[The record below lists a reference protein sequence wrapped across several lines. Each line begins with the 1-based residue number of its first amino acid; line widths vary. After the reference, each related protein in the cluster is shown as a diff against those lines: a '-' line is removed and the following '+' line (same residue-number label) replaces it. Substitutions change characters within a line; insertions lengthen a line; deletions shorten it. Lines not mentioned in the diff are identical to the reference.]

1 MYGFVGNNPINFV
14 DPYGLFQAGM
24 FFRGAVGAVVSGV
37 GVVVGYAAATTG
49 VGTIPGGAL
58 GIYSSYQFGANFG
71 NMINAFGEGPAGP
84 QVHQVRLKLW

>member
-37 GVVVGYAAATTG
+37 GVVA
-49 VGTIPGGAL
+49 
-58 GIYSSYQFGANFG
+58 
-71 NMINAFGEGPAGP
+71 
-84 QVHQVRLKLW
+84 